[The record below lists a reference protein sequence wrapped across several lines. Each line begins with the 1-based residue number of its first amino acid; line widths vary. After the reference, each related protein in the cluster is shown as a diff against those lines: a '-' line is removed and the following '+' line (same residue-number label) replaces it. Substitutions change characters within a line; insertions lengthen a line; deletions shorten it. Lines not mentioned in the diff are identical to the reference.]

1 MTIMGQTLKVSDR
14 NNLEMNNAKKVISF
28 NTNEFLVD
36 TPYGV
41 LKILGKDLSIG
52 KMDTEKQE
60 LVIKGNID
68 SISYVNTKNELNK
81 QKESIFKKIFK

>member
-1 MTIMGQTLKVSDR
+1 MTIMGQTLKLSDR

-36 TPYGV
+36 TPYGI

>member
-1 MTIMGQTLKVSDR
+1 MTIMGQTLKLSDR

>member
-1 MTIMGQTLKVSDR
+1 MTIMGQTLKLSDR

-28 NTNEFLVD
+28 NTSEFLVD